1 MRGTIGKHYGFE
13 KGGGK
18 MKKTF
23 RIAILVSFAGFLM
36 VLPGYAAD
44 VSKGLKIGA
53 AGPFTGAA
61 AAPGMEIFNS
71 IKIAVEEKNGAGG
84 IKGVKVELVMG
95 DDAGD
100 AAQGVNVAEKF
111 CAVATMYGVI
121 GPPMSNVA
129 EATLR
134 IYGGHNLVCI
144 TTAASKPAL
153 TEKGYKH
160 FFRVNARD
168 DAHGPAVGNF
178 IARDLKAKRVYVLN
192 TKDTYSQGY
201 ADEVVSTLEKLGARE
216 IWRDTI
222 VAGAKDFSPVLTRV
236 KAQNPDVVVVGAKAA
251 PDHAV
256 MVRQMRELG
265 IKATYFGSEGAKDKK
280 DFIAASEGAAE
291 GAYMN
296 HFAPDIYKIA
306 EAQAYVKAYESTYG
320 SLSGFGPP
328 AYEATNILL
337 EAMEKA
343 AKDGKI
349 TREEV
354 LKHVAKTKNYKGIL
368 GFPVTFDEKGDLKG
382 GATYIFKAVGNDF
395 ELVKVAKGK

>member
-1 MRGTIGKHYGFE
+1 
-13 KGGGK
+13 
-18 MKKTF
+18 MKK
-23 RIAILVSFAGFLM
+23 ISVLGLVASAV
-36 VLPGYAAD
+36 VLVATMPGHSAD
-44 VSKGLKIGA
+44 VSKGIKIGA

-71 IKIAVEEKNGAGG
+71 IKIAVEEKNAAGG
-84 IKGVKVELVMG
+84 IRGVNVELVMG

-111 CAVATMYGVI
+111 CADATMYGVI

-134 IYGGHNLVCI
+134 IYGGCDLPCI

-168 DAHGPAVGNF
+168 DAHGPAVGTF
-178 IARDLKAKRVYVLN
+178 IAKDLNARRVYLLN

-201 ADEVVSTLEKLGARE
+201 ADQVAATLEKLGVTD

-222 VAGAKDFSPVLTRV
+222 VAGAKDYSPVLTKV
-236 KAQNPDVVVVGAKAA
+236 KAQNPDVVVVGAKTA

-265 IKATYFGSEGAKDKK
+265 IQATYFGAEGAKDKK
-280 DFIAASEGAAE
+280 DFIEASEGAAE
-291 GAYMN
+291 GAHMN
-296 HFAPDIYKIA
+296 HFAPDIYKIS
-306 EAQAYVKAYESTYG
+306 EAQAYVKSYESQYG

-328 AYEATNILL
+328 AYEAAHILL
-337 EAMEKA
+337 KA
-343 AKDGKI
+343 IENAAEDGEI

-354 LKHVAKTKNYKGIL
+354 LKYVAETEDYRGIL

-382 GATYIFKAVGNDF
+382 GATYIFKVVGNDF
-395 ELVKVAKGK
+395 ELVKVAKGQ

>member
-1 MRGTIGKHYGFE
+1 
-13 KGGGK
+13 
-18 MKKTF
+18 MKKAF
-23 RIAILVSFAGFLM
+23 IVASLVFFVGFL
-36 VLPGYAAD
+36 VALPGYSAD

-71 IKIAVEEKNGAGG
+71 IKIAVEEQNAADG

-111 CAVATMYGVI
+111 CADSTMYGVV

-134 IYGGHNLVCI
+134 IYGGCALVCI

-178 IARDLKAKRVYVLN
+178 IAKNLKAKSVYVLN

-201 ADEVVSTLEKLGARE
+201 ADQVVGTLEKLRVKN

-236 KAQNPDVVVVGAKAA
+236 KAQNPDVVLVGAKAA

-265 IKATYFGSEGAKDKK
+265 IKAIYFGSEGAKDKK

-296 HFAPDIYKIA
+296 HFAPDIYKIP
-306 EAQAYVKAYESTYG
+306 EAQDYVKGYESEYG
-320 SLSGFGPP
+320 ALSGFGPP
-328 AYEATNILL
+328 AYEATKIILK
-337 EAMEKA
+337 AMERSA
-343 AKDGKI
+343 RDGKI

-354 LKHVAKTKNYKGIL
+354 LKQVAETKNYKGIL
-368 GFPVTFDEKGDLKG
+368 GFPVTFDKKGDLKG
-382 GATYIFKAVGNDF
+382 GATYIFQVVGNDF
-395 ELVKVAKGK
+395 KLVEVAKGK

>member
-1 MRGTIGKHYGFE
+1 VREFSSVRFLAKKE
-13 KGGGK
+13 EGK
-18 MKKTF
+18 MKKAYALGF
-23 RIAILVSFAGFLM
+23 VSILVIFFM
-36 VLPGYAAD
+36 VMPGQGAD

-71 IKIAVEEKNGAGG
+71 IKIAVEEMNAAGG
-84 IKGVKVELVMG
+84 IRDVKVELIMG

-111 CAVATMYGVI
+111 SADETIYGVI

-134 IYGGHNLVCI
+134 IYGSSNLVCI
-144 TTAASKPAL
+144 TTAASKPDL

-160 FFRVNARD
+160 FLRVNARD
-168 DAHGPAVGNF
+168 DAHGPAVGTF
-178 IARDLKAKRVYVLN
+178 IAQDLKAARVCVLN
-192 TKDTYSQGY
+192 TKDAYSQGY
-201 ADEVVSTLEKLGARE
+201 ADQVVATLEKLGVKD

-222 VAGAKDFSPVLTRV
+222 VAGAKDFSSVLTRV
-236 KAQNPDVVVVGAKAA
+236 KAQNPDVLLVGAKAA

-265 IKATYFGSEGAKDKK
+265 IEAIYFGSEGAKDKK

-306 EAQAYVKAYESTYG
+306 EAQAYVKAYESEYG

-337 EAMEKA
+337 TAMEMA
-343 AKDGKI
+343 AEDGKI

-354 LKHVAKTKNYKGIL
+354 LNHVAQTANYKGIL

-395 ELVKVAKGK
+395 ELVKVAKGQ